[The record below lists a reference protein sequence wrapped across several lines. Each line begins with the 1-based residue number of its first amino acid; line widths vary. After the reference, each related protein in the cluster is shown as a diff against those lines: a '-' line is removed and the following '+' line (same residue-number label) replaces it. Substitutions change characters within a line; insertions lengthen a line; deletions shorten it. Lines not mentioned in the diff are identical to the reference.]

1 LHPNYLKKS
10 TKSSVIQSQKSSQ
23 PITTSTTT
31 TSKAL
36 DVTEERKTDIMPN
49 ELLDDFHN
57 DEVGSPE
64 LQSMLEEENKKLQ
77 IEFNTLIDQVREA
90 EKKILEISAL
100 QQLFSTKVM
109 EQAKQIEELY
119 DTAVQSTMNVDS
131 GNKMLVKTKQDMVGF
146 RLYMLVFL
154 IMASFIL
161 LFLHWYD

>member
-1 LHPNYLKKS
+1 
-10 TKSSVIQSQKSSQ
+10 
-23 PITTSTTT
+23 
-31 TSKAL
+31 
-36 DVTEERKTDIMPN
+36 MPN
-49 ELLDDFHN
+49 ELLDDFHG
-57 DEVGSPE
+57 EAGSTE

-90 EKKILEISAL
+90 EKKILEISTL